1 MSNKIHKIGLLGLG
15 VIGTEIA
22 KFIITNSNNNKFLT
36 SQNVEL
42 SKILVKNIEK
52 KRSFQVNRSILTTN
66 PEDIISDPDISII
79 IEVLGGQDPAASL
92 IKQALIKKKH
102 VITANK
108 EVVAHHWAE
117 ILKLAQDNKVNLLFE
132 ASVGAGIPAIGIIN
146 NELAANHINS
156 IDGILNGTTNYI
168 LSAMNNQKIS
178 FLKALK
184 QAQDLGYAEPDPHN
198 DISGKDSLYK
208 INILANLAFNGN
220 IPLNKIYIEG
230 IENLNNKDFQYA
242 KELGFNIKLI
252 ANAKRIESNPS
263 MLQISVYPKLI
274 PHNNILSNVNDV
286 YNAILFKGNPV
297 GNILVHGKGA
307 GPESTTSAIAGNLL
321 HILQKINTHQPP
333 DRLNIQKQS
342 IKIQSIS
349 KLETKYYLRLQVTDR
364 PGVLAQLATILGNN
378 KISISSVIQK
388 DSNSKNKTAELV
400 ILTHTAIEQNIQNA
414 IKKLKNIDSIRKI
427 NSIIRVA
434 DLE

>member
-1 MSNKIHKIGLLGLG
+1 MLNKIHKIGLLGLG

-22 KFIITNSNNNKFLT
+22 KFIITNSNNNKFLA

-42 SKILVKNIEK
+42 SKILVKNIGK

-66 PEDIISDPDISII
+66 PEDIISNPNISII
-79 IEVLGGQDPAASL
+79 IEVLGGQDPAFSL

-108 EVVAHHWAE
+108 EVVAHHWTE
-117 ILKLAQDNKVNLLFE
+117 ILKLAQENKVNFLFE
-132 ASVGAGIPAIGIIN
+132 ASVGAGIPTIGIIN
-146 NELAANHINS
+146 NELAANNISS

-168 LSAMNNQKIS
+168 LSSMNNEKIS

-184 QAQDLGYAEPDPHN
+184 QAQDLGYAEPDPNN

-230 IENLNNKDFQYA
+230 IENLNTKDFQYA

-252 ANAKRIESNPS
+252 ANAKRIASNPS

-307 GPESTTSAIAGNLL
+307 GPGSTTSAIAGNLI
-321 HILQKINTHQPP
+321 HILQKINNHQPP
-333 DRLNIQKQS
+333 DILNIQKKS
-342 IKIQSIS
+342 IEIQSIS
-349 KLETKYYLRLQVTDR
+349 KLETKYYLRLQVTDH

-378 KISISSVIQK
+378 EISISAVIQK

-400 ILTHTAIEQNIQNA
+400 ILTHIAIEQNIQNA
-414 IKKLKNIDSIRKI
+414 LKKLKNIDSIRKI